1 MASVSITT
9 HCLQIN
15 PQLILQHQVCL
26 HAIMFLAMNI
36 NNRLNL
42 CIVSQTLLSLSF
54 IRDAVV
60 MVSPPSN
67 KTLRQD
73 RSLTS
78 RNVQT
83 NQLARSG
90 QALKL
95 YSEKGLKCH
104 WLAAFKLVKLSQQ
117 SLSWW

>member
-67 KTLRQD
+67 KTLRQVPD
-73 RSLTS
+73 FQKCPDESVGQIRPSLRTVLRERS
-78 RNVQT
+78 
-83 NQLARSG
+83 
-90 QALKL
+90 
-95 YSEKGLKCH
+95 
-104 WLAAFKLVKLSQQ
+104 
-117 SLSWW
+117 